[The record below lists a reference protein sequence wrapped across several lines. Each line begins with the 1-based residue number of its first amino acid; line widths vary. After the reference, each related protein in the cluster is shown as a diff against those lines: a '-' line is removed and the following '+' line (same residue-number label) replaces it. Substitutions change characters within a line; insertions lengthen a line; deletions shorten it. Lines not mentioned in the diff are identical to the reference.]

1 MKLATALVL
10 FAACSTTEDRPETLA
25 FITETILAP
34 SCGTTECHSSMVMRQ
49 GYAFDTV
56 AAAQV
61 SLAKNLIATCDIPPC
76 DQAPANSYLLTV
88 ITDKDSF
95 GDRMPLDQA
104 LPNKDMVLI
113 AKWITDGAE
122 GYTPP

>member
-1 MKLATALVL
+1 MTDPMRAHAARERRRDLCKATCAVMKLAVALVL
-10 FAACSTTEDRPETLA
+10 FAACSATEDRPETLA

-61 SLAKNLIATCDIPPC
+61 SLAKNLIATCTVPP
-76 DQAPANSYLLTV
+76 
-88 ITDKDSF
+88 
-95 GDRMPLDQA
+95 
-104 LPNKDMVLI
+104 
-113 AKWITDGAE
+113 
-122 GYTPP
+122 

>member
-1 MKLATALVL
+1 MKLVVALVL
-10 FAACSTTEDRPETLA
+10 FAACSVTEDRPETLA

-34 SCGTTECHSSMVMRQ
+34 KCGTTECHSSMVKTQ
-49 GYAFDTV
+49 GYAFDSV
-56 AAAQV
+56 AAAQNA
-61 SLAKNLIATCDIPPC
+61 LAQNLIAACDVPPC
-76 DQAPANSYLLTV
+76 DEAPSNSYLIKV

-95 GDRMPLDQA
+95 GNRMPLDQA